1 MKRSVLT
8 LLAVSML
15 GLSAAACS
23 GGDDADENVPPVEE
37 NVNTQ
42 PAPAPAPM
50 TPDTGMAADT
60 MMMDTMGMDTT
71 SM

>member
-1 MKRSVLT
+1 MKRSVLMI
-8 LLAVSML
+8 LAASMV
-15 GLSAAACS
+15 GLSAAAC
-23 GGDDADENVPPVEE
+23 GGNDEADEVPPVEE

-50 TPDTGMAADT
+50 TTDTMMMGADT
-60 MMMDTMGMDTT
+60 MMQDTMMPDTG

>member
-1 MKRSVLT
+1 MKRTVLMI
-8 LLAVSML
+8 LAASMV
-15 GLSAAACS
+15 GLSAAAC
-23 GGDDADENVPPVEE
+23 GGNNESDEVPPVEE

-50 TPDTGMAADT
+50 ATDTMMGADT
-60 MMMDTMGMDTT
+60 MMQDTMMPDTG